1 MNIKY
6 EATSMA
12 SQDIEKQL
20 YYLKE
25 QIVKIWEISACLSLS
40 VIKYELR
47 DHISEQ
53 WSGR

>member
-25 QIVKIWEISACLSLS
+25 QIVKIWGISAFLSFS
-40 VIKYELR
+40 VIKYEIC
-47 DHISEQ
+47 DHILEQ

>member
-6 EATSMA
+6 EATGIA

-25 QIVKIWEISACLSLS
+25 QIVKIWAISACMSFS

-47 DHISEQ
+47 DHILQQ
-53 WSGR
+53 WSR